1 MTTCVSEEKDSEART
16 EASNFKAELIVEF
29 IENTLRDLYDTGLDW
44 AKCETS
50 DNCSVNKKAAK
61 LMKMPHICKNHLL
74 SSEVE
79 TMVSESRVEGRNLG
93 VADII
98 DKVHQA
104 MSEAK
109 GSIKNAAV
117 LRSLTHLRPSPMNG
131 IRWSTKAIMLNK
143 FDRIRDKLIEAN
155 EDDDCDITIDDSNQF
170 KVAAKK
176 LHMMLQEINAVILTL
191 QTRLYPLEDCWEDL
205 DYLIEAS
212 TDGQNVRVS
221 PWYRNML
228 GEIYIGAQS

>member
-74 SSEVE
+74 SGEVE
-79 TMVSESRVEGRNLG
+79 TMVYESRVEGRNLG

-117 LRSLTHLRPSPMNG
+117 LRSLTHLRPSPING

-212 TDGQNVRVS
+212 TDEQNVRVS